1 MSERFERL
9 IAELADRLE
18 PVRPIARFRSV
29 ALGVLAL
36 VAAGSIAL
44 LALYG
49 LRSDVVAGRVS
60 VGFAAVLGGLAL
72 MAFGGLFATLGS
84 SVPGRE
90 AVGRAGGAGMLA
102 GLLLAA
108 GAGFALLIQASS
120 IGVISADWTWA
131 GLRCLGR
138 SGTLAVLPAVVL
150 GRFACSAAPE
160 RPLAA
165 LAAAAG
171 GALAFGS
178 FTVHLSCASNDAG
191 HVMLFHALAPLIG
204 GVALWVVLR
213 LLVTRIRGFPD

>member
-1 MSERFERL
+1 MSERLERV
-9 IAELADRLE
+9 IAGLAARLE
-18 PVRPIARFRSV
+18 PVRPVARFRSV
-29 ALGVLAL
+29 TLGVLAL
-36 VAAGSIAL
+36 VAAGSIVL
-44 LALYG
+44 LALHG
-49 LRSDVVAGRVS
+49 LRSDVVGMRVS

-108 GAGFALLIQASS
+108 GAGFALFIQASS
-120 IGVISADWTWA
+120 ISPISADWTWA

-138 SGTLAVLPAVVL
+138 AGALAVLPAVVL
-150 GRFACSAAPE
+150 GRFASSAAPE

-178 FTVHLSCASNDAG
+178 FTVQLSCASDDAG
-191 HVMLFHALAPLIG
+191 HVMLFHALAPVIG
-204 GVALWVVLR
+204 GVVLWLALR
-213 LLVTRIRGFPD
+213 LLVSRH

>member
-1 MSERFERL
+1 VSEGIERVV
-9 IAELADRLE
+9 AELVARLE

-29 ALGVLAL
+29 TLGVLAL
-36 VAAGSIAL
+36 VALGSIVL
-44 LALYG
+44 LALHG
-49 LRSDVVAGRVS
+49 LRSDVVAVQVS

-108 GAGFALLIQASS
+108 GAGFALFLQASS
-120 IGVISADWTWA
+120 IGVISADSTLA

-138 SGTLAVLPAVVL
+138 AAALAVFPAVLL
-150 GRFACSAAPE
+150 GRFASSAAPH

-165 LAAAAG
+165 LAAATG

-178 FTVHLSCASNDAG
+178 FTVHLSCPSNAGG
-191 HVMLFHALAPLIG
+191 HVLLFHALAPLIG
-204 GVALWVVLR
+204 GVVLWLALR
-213 LLVTRIRGFPD
+213 LLAARR

>member
-9 IAELADRLE
+9 IAELANRLE
-18 PVRPIARFRSV
+18 SVRPIARFRSV

-90 AVGRAGGAGMLA
+90 DVGRAGGAGMLA

-108 GAGFALLIQASS
+108 GAGFALFLQASS
-120 IGVISADWTWA
+120 LGVISADWTWS

-138 SGTLAVLPAVVL
+138 AAALAVPPAVVL
-150 GRFACSAAPE
+150 GRFASRAAPH

-178 FTVHLSCASNDAG
+178 FTVHLSCASDAAG
-191 HVMLFHALAPLIG
+191 HVLLFHALAPVIG
-204 GVALWVVLR
+204 GAVLWLALR
-213 LLVTRIRGFPD
+213 LLVSRP